1 MFAKSRPWWRS
12 RRGDRDQPPTAGVT
26 TVAWSPPASAPRVGR
41 SRFSSLAPIAVFDI
55 GGPLVVY
62 KILRGNGH
70 SEVTSLIIAG
80 AFPALGVLLTIIR
93 DRRIDV
99 IGVLVLTGIAVRV
112 GIGLASHNTK
122 LVLLEGAVPTTIFA
136 LALLGSL
143 LAPRPLMFH
152 FAQQS
157 MGRDTPKGRK
167 FADLWQ
173 YPSFRHAFRV
183 MTVVW
188 GVTYLAVAAA
198 HIVIVETQ
206 SAGTA
211 LSISKVLPYLVLAIL
226 IPWTILYA
234 KRGQR
239 QGERADA
246 AGRTAR
252 AATPD

>member
-1 MFAKSRPWWRS
+1 
-12 RRGDRDQPPTAGVT
+12 VT
-26 TVAWSPPASAPRVGR
+26 TVASSSPASAPRVGR
-41 SRFSSLAPIAVFDI
+41 SRFSSLAPIAVCDVA
-55 GGPLVVY
+55 GPLVVY
-62 KILRGNGH
+62 QLLRGNGH

-80 AFPALGVLLTIIR
+80 VFPVLGVLLTIIR
-93 DRRIDV
+93 DRRLDV
-99 IGVLVLTGIAVRV
+99 IGMLVLTGIAVKV
-112 GIGLASHNTK
+112 GLGLASHNTK
-122 LVLLEGAVPTTIFA
+122 LVLLAGAVPTTIFA

-143 LAPRPLMFH
+143 LAPRPLMFQ
-152 FAQQS
+152 FAKES
-157 MGRDTPKGRK
+157 MGRDTPKGHD

-173 YPSFRHAFRV
+173 YPSFRHGFRV

-188 GVTYLAVAAA
+188 GVTYLALAAA

-239 QGERADA
+239 QGERAEA
-246 AGRTAR
+246 AGRAAR

>member
-1 MFAKSRPWWRS
+1 MLANN
-12 RRGDRDQPPTAGVT
+12 RRA
-26 TVAWSPPASAPRVGR
+26 
-41 SRFSSLAPIAVFDI
+41 FSSLAPIVVFDI
-55 GGPLVVY
+55 AGPLVVY
-62 KILRGNGH
+62 QILRGNGH
-70 SEVTSLIIAG
+70 SEVTSLIISG
-80 AFPALGVLLTIIR
+80 AFPVLGVLLTIIR
-93 DRRIDV
+93 DRRLDV
-99 IGVLVLTGIAVRV
+99 IGVLVLIGISV
-112 GIGLASHNTK
+112 GVGLGLASHSAK

-143 LAPRPLMFH
+143 LAQRPLMFY
-152 FAQQS
+152 FAHES
-157 MGRDTPKGRK
+157 VGRDTPKGHD
-167 FADLWQ
+167 FADRWQ
-173 YPSFRHAFRV
+173 YPGFRHVFRV

-226 IPWTILYA
+226 TAWTIAYA

-246 AGRTAR
+246 ARRAAR

>member
-1 MFAKSRPWWRS
+1 M
-12 RRGDRDQPPTAGVT
+12 T
-26 TVAWSPPASAPRVGR
+26 TVASSSPASAPRVGR
-41 SRFSSLAPIAVFDI
+41 SRFSSLAPIAVFDVA
-55 GGPLVVY
+55 GPLVVY
-62 KILRGNGH
+62 QLLRANGH
-70 SEVTSLIIAG
+70 SQVTSLIIAG
-80 AFPALGVLLTIIR
+80 AFPVLGVLLTIIR
-93 DRRIDV
+93 DRRLDV
-99 IGVLVLTGIAVRV
+99 IGILVLTGIAVKV
-112 GIGLASHNTK
+112 CLGLASHNAK
-122 LVLLEGAVPTTIFA
+122 LVLLEGALPTTIFA

-143 LAPRPLMFH
+143 LAPRPLMFY
-152 FAQQS
+152 FAHES
-157 MGRDTPKGRK
+157 MGRDTPKGRD

-173 YPSFRHAFRV
+173 YPGFRHGFRV

-188 GVTYLAVAAA
+188 GVTYLALAAA

-239 QGERADA
+239 QGKRAEA
-246 AGRTAR
+246 AGRAAR

>member
-1 MFAKSRPWWRS
+1 M
-12 RRGDRDQPPTAGVT
+12 
-26 TVAWSPPASAPRVGR
+26 
-41 SRFSSLAPIAVFDI
+41 FDI
-55 GGPLVVY
+55 AGPLIVY
-62 KILRGNGH
+62 QLLRGNGH
-70 SEVTSLIIAG
+70 SVVTSLIISG
-80 AFPALGVLLTIIR
+80 AFPVLGVLLTIMR
-93 DRRIDV
+93 DRRLDV
-99 IGVLVLTGIAVRV
+99 IGVLVLIGIGV
-112 GIGLASHNTK
+112 GVGLGLASHDAK

-152 FAQQS
+152 FARES
-157 MGRDTPKGRK
+157 MGRDTPKGRE

-173 YPSFRHAFRV
+173 YPGFRHAFGV

-211 LSISKVLPYLVLAIL
+211 LSISKVLPYVVLAIL
-226 IPWTILYA
+226 ISWTILYA

-239 QGERADA
+239 QGKRADA
-246 AGRTAR
+246 AQRAAR
-252 AATPD
+252 AASPD

>member
-1 MFAKSRPWWRS
+1 M
-12 RRGDRDQPPTAGVT
+12 T
-26 TVAWSPPASAPRVGR
+26 TVASNSPASAPRVRR
-41 SRFSSLAPIAVFDI
+41 SRFSSLAPTAVFDI
-55 GGPLVVY
+55 AGPLVVY
-62 KILRGNGH
+62 QLLRGNGH
-70 SEVTSLIIAG
+70 SEVTSLIISG
-80 AFPALGVLLTIIR
+80 AFPVLGVLLTIMR
-93 DRRIDV
+93 DRRLDV
-99 IGVLVLTGIAVRV
+99 IGVLVLTGMAVGV
-112 GIGLASHNTK
+112 GVGLASHNAK

-152 FAQQS
+152 FAHES
-157 MGRDTPKGRK
+157 MGRDTPKGRE
-167 FADLWQ
+167 FADRWQ
-173 YPSFRHAFRV
+173 YPGFRHAFRV

-188 GVTYLAVAAA
+188 GVTYLTVAAA

-226 IPWTILYA
+226 IAWTIVYA

-246 AGRTAR
+246 AGRAAR

>member
-1 MFAKSRPWWRS
+1 VPSS
-12 RRGDRDQPPTAGVT
+12 
-26 TVAWSPPASAPRVGR
+26 SPASAPPVGR
-41 SRFSSLAPIAVFDI
+41 SRFSSLAQIAVFDI
-55 GGPLVVY
+55 AGPLVVY
-62 KILRGNGH
+62 QILRGNGH
-70 SEVTSLIIAG
+70 SQVTSLIICG
-80 AFPALGVLLTIIR
+80 AFPVLGVLLTTIR
-93 DRRIDV
+93 DRRLDV

-112 GIGLASHNTK
+112 GVGLASHSAK

-143 LAPRPLMFH
+143 LARRPLMFY
-152 FAQQS
+152 FAYES
-157 MGRDTPKGRK
+157 MGRDTPKGRD
-167 FADLWQ
+167 FADRWQ
-173 YPSFRHAFRV
+173 YPGFRHAFRV

-226 IPWTILYA
+226 IAWTILYA

-246 AGRTAR
+246 ARRAAG